1 MTENKKEREEGIKQ
15 LAGQLETIAKGASIT
30 FFGDFAG
37 KGLGYLSQVVVARLL
52 GVRFFGFY
60 ALGFTLYKFTS
71 LIAQLGLNNGV
82 LHFVPKLKGQSNNS
96 TARGV
101 IRSGLFL
108 SFLFGSVLT
117 VGIYLGSPW
126 ISSSIFNEPELT
138 GVIRSFSIGIPFFSL
153 MMVALYSTRSEKKM
167 EYFVYVKNFQL
178 QLSFLVIFLI
188 AYLIGFRLYGA
199 TWAWVIATAGACLIS
214 LFFLQKVF
222 PGLMNNFEL
231 RKIRK
236 LLGFSLP
243 LVLVGVL
250 QFLILW
256 TDTFMLGALSSAE
269 NVGLYRAAVQT
280 ALILGIFLRAFNS
293 IFAPMISDL
302 YHKGKKETLGFLFKT
317 ITRWI
322 IILTSPIFVLILT
335 AGGSLLKIFGPEF
348 TVVWV
353 PLAILGFAQL
363 MDASMGP
370 VGYILV
376 MSGNQKIE
384 FYNVLTVAL
393 LNIVLNYI
401 MIPRFGMLGAALA
414 TGSSVIVVNLLRLF
428 TVSRK
433 LGLWPYDR
441 RELLKLVTGFTIVVS
456 VGFSWQVLRPNMHFL
471 LYLITA
477 FLLIAIANFGL
488 FFLFGTNES
497 DRMLL
502 EVAKKAVLR
511 VLW

>member
-1 MTENKKEREEGIKQ
+1 MSEERSEKGIKQ
-15 LAGQLETIAKGASIT
+15 LTEQLETIAKGASIT

-52 GVRFFGFY
+52 GVQLFGYY
-60 ALGFTLYKFTS
+60 ALGFTLFKFTS
-71 LIAQLGLNNGV
+71 LISQLGLNNGV
-82 LHFVPKLKGQSNNS
+82 LHFVPKLKGESNNS
-96 TARGV
+96 TALGV
-101 IRSGLFL
+101 IRSGLLL

-117 VGIYLGSPW
+117 VAIYLGSPW
-126 ISSSIFNEPELT
+126 ISGSIFNEPELT
-138 GVIRSFSIGIPFFSL
+138 GVIRSYAIGIPFFAL

-178 QLSFLVIFLI
+178 QFSFLAIFLI
-188 AYLIGFRLYGA
+188 SYLLGYRLYGA
-199 TWAWVIATAGACLIS
+199 TWAWVIATAGACLVS

-222 PGLMNNFEL
+222 PNLRSNLEL
-231 RKIRK
+231 KKTRN

-293 IFAPMISDL
+293 IFAPMISNL
-302 YHKGKKETLGFLFKT
+302 YHKGKHETLGFLFKT

-322 IILTSPIFVLILT
+322 IILTSPVFVLILT
-335 AGGSLLKIFGPEF
+335 AGGSLLRIFGPEF

-370 VGYILV
+370 VGYMLV

-393 LNIVLNYI
+393 LNIALNYI
-401 MIPRFGMLGAALA
+401 MIPRFGMLGAAIA
-414 TGSSVIVVNLLRLF
+414 TGSSVIVVNMLRLI

-433 LGLWPYDR
+433 LRLWPYDR
-441 RELLKLVTGFTIVVS
+441 RELFKLIMGFIVVVS
-456 VGFSWQVLRPNMHFL
+456 VGFSWQVLGPNIHFL
-471 LYLITA
+471 LHLFTA
-477 FLLIAIANFGL
+477 FLLIAITNFGL
-488 FFLFGTNES
+488 LFLFGINES

-511 VLW
+511 VFG